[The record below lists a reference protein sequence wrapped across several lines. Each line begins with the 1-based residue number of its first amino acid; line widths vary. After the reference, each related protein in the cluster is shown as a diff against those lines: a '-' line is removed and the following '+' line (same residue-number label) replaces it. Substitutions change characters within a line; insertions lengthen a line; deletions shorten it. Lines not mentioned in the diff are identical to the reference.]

1 MSAIFFVN
9 ILPVSADTTTLFEE
23 TASTTSDNTNNLPA
37 IQSLPESMKILGDIL
52 GMPATD
58 PRIIIA
64 RLINIAMG
72 FVGMIVLI
80 MILLS
85 GLQFM
90 TAGGDED
97 KIEGAKRT
105 FYSAVIGLLIILSAY
120 SIVSFEAGAFG
131 AANNTSVNSQI

>member
-1 MSAIFFVN
+1 
-9 ILPVSADTTTLFEE
+9 
-23 TASTTSDNTNNLPA
+23 
-37 IQSLPESMKILGDIL
+37 
-52 GMPATD
+52 MPATD